1 MGNEMNDFF
10 LHTSQRNQ
18 REIGLF
24 ECMIFKKNSF
34 FCGWNQLMSQI
45 ALIVVERSII
55 PLNVCYT
62 YISTD
67 STISIVLCYRNYR
80 FRVV

>member
-10 LHTSQRNQ
+10 FIQVKETKERYDCLNVWF
-18 REIGLF
+18 L
-24 ECMIFKKNSF
+24 KNSF